1 MKVNDM
7 RQLSREDLQ
16 ARLTEALD
24 SMSELRFQQGTS
36 QLENPLKV
44 RALRRNIARL
54 RTLLR
59 ETAQDK

>member
-16 ARLTEALD
+16 ARLVEALE

-44 RALRRNIARL
+44 RTLRRNIARL
-54 RTLLR
+54 RTLLQ
-59 ETAQDK
+59 ETEQDK